1 MKILAAGCI
10 HNDSTLIESLAE
22 QAKKENVD
30 LVVLCGD
37 LTLGEQSTDNILG
50 PFVKKGK
57 KVALVPGNHET
68 IATTEF
74 LAQKYGAVNLHGYSL
89 KHESGEQTV
98 GLFGC
103 GGANIGLF
111 QLSEDEIFYTLYK
124 AHKGIKDAG
133 KRIMVTHVHPKD
145 SFMEQFSEFV
155 KGSHGVKKAIDV
167 LKPDLLLC
175 SHVHEASGLE
185 ETIGN
190 TKVFNVS
197 KIGKII
203 EI

>member
-10 HNDSTLIESLAE
+10 HSNSTLIESLAQ
-22 QAKKENVD
+22 QAEKENVD

-37 LTLGEQSTDNILG
+37 LTYGEQSTDNIIG
-50 PFVKKGK
+50 PFVRKGR
-57 KVALVPGNHET
+57 KVAFVPGNHET
-68 IATTEF
+68 FATAEF
-74 LAQKYGAVNLHGYSL
+74 LAKKYGVTNLHGYGF
-89 KHESGEQTV
+89 KHGDI

-111 QLSEDEIFYTLYK
+111 QLPEDEIFYHLYK
-124 AHKGIKDAG
+124 SHKYVKDAR
-133 KRIMVTHVHPKD
+133 KTIMVTHVHPAE
-145 SFMEQFSEFV
+145 SLMEKFSEFV
-155 KGSHGVKKAIDV
+155 KGSTGVTKAIEL

-185 ETIGN
+185 ETMGD
-190 TKVFNVS
+190 TRVVNVS
-197 KIGKII
+197 RIGKII

>member
-10 HNDSTLIESLAE
+10 HSNSSLIESLAV
-22 QAKKENVD
+22 QAEMEDVD

-37 LTLGEQSTDNILG
+37 LTLGERSTDNILG
-50 PFVKKGK
+50 PFVKNGR

-68 IATTEF
+68 VATADF
-74 LAQKYGAVNLHGYSL
+74 LAKKYGATNLHGYGL
-89 KHESGEQTV
+89 KHGDV

-111 QLSEDEIFYTLYK
+111 QLSENEIFYHLYK
-124 AHKGIKDAG
+124 SHKYVKDAR
-133 KRIMVTHVHPKD
+133 KRIMVTHVHPAE
-145 SFMEQFSEFV
+145 SMMEQFSEFV
-155 KGSHGVKKAIDV
+155 KGSSGVTKAIEM

-185 ETIGN
+185 ETIG
-190 TKVFNVS
+190 TTRVLNVS
-197 KIGKII
+197 KVGKVI

>member
-1 MKILAAGCI
+1 MKILAAGCL
-10 HNDSTLIESLAE
+10 HNNGTLIEALALQAE
-22 QAKKENVD
+22 QENVD

-50 PFVKKGK
+50 PFVKRKK
-57 KVALVPGNHET
+57 KVALIPGNHET
-68 IATTEF
+68 IATADF
-74 LAQKYGAVNLHGYSL
+74 LAKKYGATNLHGYGFRQ
-89 KHESGEQTV
+89 GEV

-111 QLSEDEIFYTLYK
+111 QLSEDDIFYHLYK
-124 AHKGIKDAG
+124 GHKYVKDA
-133 KRIMVTHVHPKD
+133 KKTIMVTHVHPAE
-145 SFMEQFSEFV
+145 SMMEQFSEFV
-155 KGSHGVKKAIDV
+155 RGSTGVTKAIDM
-167 LKPDLLLC
+167 LKPDILLC

-185 ETIGN
+185 ETIG
-190 TKVFNVS
+190 TTRVLNVS